1 MADEAPVVN
10 EPVVADT
17 TPTDSTP
24 VETASSEV
32 VDEFDGLGDVSLIDP
47 QPVKEVTD
55 SKAEV
60 ETKESKDEESKETE
74 ESKEADT
81 DEATETDTDPQPQ
94 GKAEERK
101 QQLNNE
107 IRDLVSQ
114 RNAIRAEV
122 EKANAEVYQPATD
135 EELLGQVNPETG
147 EYYNSLEA
155 KVAAMQQQ
163 QEYDKYNSQVAE
175 AQLTL
180 GSEAQR
186 SLRDFSMFDENS
198 KDYNKELA
206 AQADEIL
213 GANLIKDPNTGQIVG
228 SHTSPYTIYKTI
240 ASAYSIAGAKAQGKA
255 QKATETMLAN
265 ADTSSNSPNTGSG
278 DSMEDLLQRIGDYKF
293 LQ

>member
-1 MADEAPVVN
+1 MAEEAPVVN
-10 EPVVADT
+10 EQVVADT
-17 TPTDSTP
+17 TPTESTP
-24 VETASSEV
+24 VETKSSEV
-32 VDEFDGLGDVSLIDP
+32 VDEFDGLGDVSLTNP
-47 QPVKEVTD
+47 QAPVKE
-55 SKAEV
+55 
-60 ETKESKDEESKETE
+60 ETESTTQDKPTE
-74 ESKEADT
+74 ESDVVAD
-81 DEATETDTDPQPQ
+81 ETEPETQPQ

-122 EKANAEVYQPATD
+122 EKANADVYQPATD
-135 EELLGQVNPETG
+135 EDLLGQINPETG
-147 EYYNSLEA
+147 QYYNTLEA

-180 GSEAQR
+180 GSEANR
-186 SLRDFSMFDENS
+186 ALRDFSMFDENS

-206 AQADEIL
+206 TQADEIL
-213 GANLIKDPNTGQIVG
+213 GANLIKDPNTGQIIG

-240 ASAYSIAGAKAQGKA
+240 SSAYSLAGAKAQDKA

-265 ADTSSNSPNTGSG
+265 ADTSSNSPNTSSG
-278 DSMEDLLQRIGDYKF
+278 DSMEDLLNRIGDYKF
-293 LQ
+293 VQS